1 MTHKMRKT
9 LIMIVMAALIIC
21 LMAASLTYTFT
32 YGLYT
37 GGKFDSEKS
46 PYDDLIEFVGARE
59 YTVRSPEE
67 LIQAI
72 EDGYSN
78 IVISE
83 DAEQPFVITE
93 GVTDVTANL
102 VLNLNGNVVVRNS
115 RNPMLDV
122 QTNVSVVLVY
132 DSTNN
137 GAFYNPVGSSLMA
150 SGGSLTV
157 GSGGYES
164 GPRAEEYENKTAAG
178 TLSQQPSDVTIYTR
192 GGITSPSAVNRAVQT
207 SYKKIEDP
215 QNLVP
220 ATTGRY
226 YQPETSSSDYTLV
239 PADTFLIYTEE
250 ENCFI
255 GDGTPSGGVTFEEG
269 KLYVDAEL
277 EEDGSSTQITA
288 TEFKTPLCDVAS
300 CDFYYYYPVDGTPGT
315 LRSFQKYA
323 IVYGYWDVMK
333 LASNEGGTAED
344 LREKGLVYP
353 YGAVRMVEGEGIV
366 RGGTFA
372 NHFDVANTYGI
383 YAEGGRLSVS
393 RNTTF
398 GTTFSSGGEGV
409 CIRSSGESAELT
421 ISGGDFS
428 SEIGNTIEML
438 NGNMTVT
445 KGSFTKT
452 DCKKGT
458 GDAQLENQTAII
470 SLMGGTLN
478 VSGAQSGDVT
488 MTAGAENSTL
498 ENVFGIRAAG
508 GGTVTTKGV
517 NFNIYGDYS
526 AGVLS
531 YDGTIDLGKDTAI
544 NVEQSDQY
552 KNGNNILLTSAG
564 VSSEQ
569 TLSGVSENE
578 EHPVNLSGGV
588 TITSNGLGITA
599 RGVVNVKG
607 GSTSTVTTTRGTGIY
622 VNNGQF
628 NVEKDAIINVNS
640 TVLSGYSWT
649 TPPESQTT
657 NAPNIYNGVYVQ
669 GGSITSEGTLN
680 VEHTGVASDAN
691 AGERY
696 SSYAVSVESGNVT
709 LGSGAIAGKSAG
721 GIYVSGGELT
731 AGAVTVSAGGT
742 VSDDTFTADAS
753 TYASG
758 VLVKTGTV
766 TLSGAKIYS
775 TALGVAVLGGNF
787 KTEGTSSV
795 TATRATGIYVQGGTV
810 TNSGTLGVT
819 SDLFDDSGN
828 LYESAGAD
836 FGGSST
842 AGGNIY
848 NGIFVNGG
856 SLVSEGVSSILNVTF
871 RGAAG
876 DEPSSA
882 SGATK
887 SYAVYVT
894 NSSDDGATETTN
906 TYASIR
912 EGALNAVQA
921 GGVYLHGGDV
931 VLGAQYNEND
941 EVVGHGTV
949 AIKTGSL
956 NGNAIDSSAGTYGAG
971 VFADNGKAVLYGTV
985 NVDCAALGIVA
996 VGSGGK
1002 EDTVSIAEDAAVT
1015 VNASRAT
1022 GVYVQGGTVTNSG
1035 ELDVTSTISSSWE
1048 NEGADFENAS
1058 FKTSRFNGI
1067 FVNGGSLESTGTLNV
1082 THTGVENDV
1091 TGIYEN
1097 SGYTQTAQT
1106 DAAKLYRTFN
1116 ITSYAIRV
1124 EAAEDV
1130 ASNVTIVEGEIT
1142 NQVGGGILVNNTVS
1156 GSVKLGRYAPDAASN
1171 NLHVLANGTE
1181 VYGGKG
1187 VNGPKLTFIENSN
1200 WPYRLPKTG
1209 GPALKMSGGTLEVY
1223 GGTYQTNQ
1231 GDGIVTV
1238 GGTSII
1244 YDGKFIGADTYR
1256 VDENSPQAGPGASY
1270 AFKVYGGEANVYG
1283 GTFGDPKSTSGASGA
1298 FVMGTGNSETE
1309 QGTANIY
1316 GGTFEVS
1323 SSTNSGGQAAFSIY
1337 EFGKLVVTE
1346 NGGSAT
1352 VNNTTITGGKVTMT
1366 GYAAGLAIEENTDN
1380 KSTVVIN
1387 SGTFSSTSSS
1397 GNSDGIW
1404 YGSNHADLTI
1414 TGGTFKGAA
1423 RSGLWFE
1430 YSLSDGKVQLSDGT
1444 YDGPNGAINAN
1455 SPESINTKQ
1464 IFKTE
1469 SGGNSW
1475 LNDGNNDPIY
1485 YKHDWHLISGLNF
1498 GYYHDH
1504 VGGDQD
1510 LSLSS
1515 DLDTSSPVRVQALTD
1530 YDTII
1535 VTTTQAPS
1543 YEE

>member
-1 MTHKMRKT
+1 M
-9 LIMIVMAALIIC
+9 
-21 LMAASLTYTFT
+21 
-32 YGLYT
+32 
-37 GGKFDSEKS
+37 
-46 PYDDLIEFVGARE
+46 
-59 YTVRSPEE
+59 
-67 LIQAI
+67 
-72 EDGYSN
+72 
-78 IVISE
+78 
-83 DAEQPFVITE
+83 
-93 GVTDVTANL
+93 
-102 VLNLNGNVVVRNS
+102 
-115 RNPMLDV
+115 
-122 QTNVSVVLVY
+122 
-132 DSTNN
+132 
-137 GAFYNPVGSSLMA
+137 
-150 SGGSLTV
+150 
-157 GSGGYES
+157 
-164 GPRAEEYENKTAAG
+164 
-178 TLSQQPSDVTIYTR
+178 
-192 GGITSPSAVNRAVQT
+192 
-207 SYKKIEDP
+207 
-215 QNLVP
+215 
-220 ATTGRY
+220 
-226 YQPETSSSDYTLV
+226 
-239 PADTFLIYTEE
+239 
-250 ENCFI
+250 
-255 GDGTPSGGVTFEEG
+255 
-269 KLYVDAEL
+269 
-277 EEDGSSTQITA
+277 
-288 TEFKTPLCDVAS
+288 
-300 CDFYYYYPVDGTPGT
+300 DGTPGT

-578 EHPVNLSGGV
+578 EHPVNLSGKNV
-588 TITSNGLGITA
+588 TIASNGLGITA

-721 GIYVSGGELT
+721 GIYVSDGKLT
-731 AGAVTVSAGGT
+731 AGAVTVSAGGM
-742 VSDDTFTADAS
+742 VSDDNFTADEP
-753 TYASG
+753 TYAAG
-758 VLVKTGTV
+758 VLVETGTV

-810 TNSGTLGVT
+810 TNSGTLEVT

-876 DEPSSA
+876 DAPSSA

-912 EGALNAVQA
+912 EGALNAAQA
-921 GGVYLHGGDV
+921 GGVYVHGGDV

-941 EVVGHGTV
+941 EVVGDGTV
-949 AIKTGSL
+949 AINTGSL
-956 NGNAIDSSAGTYGAG
+956 NGNTIDTSAGTYGAG
-971 VFADNGKAVLYGTV
+971 VFADNGKAVLYGEV

-996 VGSGGK
+996 VGSGSEG
-1002 EDTVSIAEDAAVT
+1002 DTVSIEEGAAVT
-1015 VNASRAT
+1015 VDASRAT

-1035 ELDVTSTISSSWE
+1035 TLGVTSTISSDWD
-1048 NEGADFENAS
+1048 NEGADFDNTS

-1067 FVNGGSLESTGTLNV
+1067 FVNGGSLKSTGTLIV
-1082 THTGVENDV
+1082 EHTGVENDAPAADAN
-1091 TGIYEN
+1091 GN
-1097 SGYTQTAQT
+1097 S
-1106 DAAKLYRTFN
+1106 LFHTFA
-1116 ITSYAIRV
+1116 IKSYAVRV
-1124 EAAEDV
+1124 EAEEGTNAT
-1130 ASNVTIVEGEIT
+1130 VTITSGNIT
-1142 NQVGGGILVNNTVS
+1142 NQVGGGVLVNGGAVTLGANNSGPTVQTT
-1156 GSVKLGRYAPDAASN
+1156 GTGYHHNENNDADYRYRPAFSKA
-1171 NLHVLANGTE
+1171 G
-1181 VYGGKG
+1181 
-1187 VNGPKLTFIENSN
+1187 N
-1200 WPYRLPKTG
+1200 WYYYLPSTG
-1209 GPALKMSGGTLEVY
+1209 GPAVKVDGGTLTIY
-1223 GGTYQTNQ
+1223 NGDYSAAQ

-1238 GGTSII
+1238 NGTTTIRGGSFRGNDNYNTQ
-1244 YDGKFIGADTYR
+1244 Y
-1256 VDENSPQAGPGASY
+1256 ENGQPIPQAGPGASY
-1270 AFKVYGGEANVYG
+1270 AFKVYGGTAEVYG
-1283 GTFGDPKSTSGASGA
+1283 GTFGGNINNVWSKTSGA
-1298 FVMGTGNSETE
+1298 FVMGTSETST
-1309 QGTANIY
+1309 GTANIH
-1316 GGTFEVS
+1316 GGKFEVS
-1323 SSTNSGGQAAFSIY
+1323 DGDEGGQAGFSVY
-1337 EFGKLVVTE
+1337 QY
-1346 NGGSAT
+1346 AT
-1352 VNNTTITGGKVTMT
+1352 VSFAPEGDREISVKGRATAI
-1366 GYAAGLAIEENTDN
+1366 AIEQTDG
-1380 KSTVVIN
+1380 N
-1387 SGTFSSTSSS
+1387 SNSEVTISDGNFASTSKVLD
-1397 GNSDGIW
+1397 NSDGIW
-1404 YGSNHADLTI
+1404 YGNSSTTLNI
-1414 TGGTFKGAA
+1414 SRGTFTGAK
-1423 RSGLWFE
+1423 RSGLWLNVE
-1430 YSLSDGKVQLSDGT
+1430 VPDNGNVHLTGGT
-1444 YDGPNGAINAN
+1444 YYGNPVR
-1455 SPESINTKQ
+1455 
-1464 IFKTE
+1464 
-1469 SGGNSW
+1469 SGSW
-1475 LNDGNNDPIY
+1475 LVYYWNNGGISAQSNSLIDGNGYSIRVNHILDDGYMARCY
-1485 YKHDWHLISGLNF
+1485 YDGSYHNEYNNSALNQTTSRS
-1498 GYYHDH
+1498 DH
-1504 VGGDQD
+1504 V
-1510 LSLSS
+1510 
-1515 DLDTSSPVRVQALTD
+1515 
-1530 YDTII
+1530 II
-1535 VTTTQAPS
+1535 QQR
-1543 YEE
+1543 

>member
-32 YGLYT
+32 YGRYT
-37 GGKFDSEKS
+37 GGKFDEES

-78 IVISE
+78 IKIAE
-83 DAEQPFVITE
+83 DAEEPFVITE

-102 VLNLNGNVVVRNS
+102 VLNLNGKTLIRNS

-132 DSTNN
+132 DSTNK

-164 GPRAEEYENKTAAG
+164 GPRAEEYENGTAAG
-178 TLSQQPSDVTIYTR
+178 ELTSQPSDVAIFTR
-192 GGITSPSAVNRAVQT
+192 GGIKSPDAVDRANQLFYQEIAA
-207 SYKKIEDP
+207 SSG
-215 QNLVP
+215 LVP
-220 ATTGRY
+220 KTTGRY
-226 YQPETSSSDYTLV
+226 YQETAGSGYDFV
-239 PADTFLIYTEE
+239 PADTFLVYTEAQ
-250 ENCFI
+250 NCFI
-255 GDGTPSGGVTFEEG
+255 GEGTSSGGVTFEEG
-269 KLYVDAEL
+269 KLYVDAEK
-277 EEDGSSTQITA
+277 ETVGNDTIITA
-288 TEFKTPLCDVAS
+288 SEFTTPLCDVAS
-300 CDFYYYYPVDGTPGT
+300 CDFYYYYPIGDDDNDGYED
-315 LRSFQKYA
+315 YA
-323 IVYGYWDVMK
+323 VIYGYWDVMK
-333 LASNEGGTAED
+333 LASNDRGTAEA

-366 RGGTFA
+366 RGGTFY

-398 GTTFSSGGEGV
+398 ETTFSSGGEGV

-428 SEIGNTIEML
+428 SEVGNTIEML

-445 KGSFTKT
+445 KGSFIKT
-452 DCKKGT
+452 GCKQGT
-458 GDAQLENQTAII
+458 GDKQLENQTAII
-470 SLMGGTLN
+470 SLLGGTLN

-531 YDGTIDLGKDTAI
+531 YDGTIDLGNDTVI
-544 NVEQSDQY
+544 NVTQSDE
-552 KNGNNILLTSAG
+552 KKDANNNTLLTSAG

-622 VNNGQF
+622 VNNGKF

-640 TVLSGYSWT
+640 TVLSGYSWA
-649 TPPESQTT
+649 TPPESETT

-680 VEHTGVASDAN
+680 VTHTGEASDDN
-691 AGERY
+691 AAKHY
-696 SSYAVSVESGNVT
+696 SSYAVSVEGGNVT
-709 LGSGAIAGKSAG
+709 LGSGAIAGNSAG

-731 AGAVTVSAGGT
+731 AGAVTVSAGGM
-742 VSDDTFTADAS
+742 VSDDIFTADEP
-753 TYASG
+753 TYAAG

-787 KTEGTSSV
+787 TTEGTSSV

-810 TNSGTLGVT
+810 TNSGT
-819 SDLFDDSGN
+819 
-828 LYESAGAD
+828 
-836 FGGSST
+836 
-842 AGGNIY
+842 
-848 NGIFVNGG
+848 
-856 SLVSEGVSSILNVTF
+856 
-871 RGAAG
+871 
-876 DEPSSA
+876 
-882 SGATK
+882 
-887 SYAVYVT
+887 
-894 NSSDDGATETTN
+894 
-906 TYASIR
+906 
-912 EGALNAVQA
+912 
-921 GGVYLHGGDV
+921 
-931 VLGAQYNEND
+931 
-941 EVVGHGTV
+941 
-949 AIKTGSL
+949 
-956 NGNAIDSSAGTYGAG
+956 
-971 VFADNGKAVLYGTV
+971 
-985 NVDCAALGIVA
+985 
-996 VGSGGK
+996 
-1002 EDTVSIAEDAAVT
+1002 
-1015 VNASRAT
+1015 
-1022 GVYVQGGTVTNSG
+1022 
-1035 ELDVTSTISSSWE
+1035 LDVTSTISSSWE

-1067 FVNGGSLESTGTLNV
+1067 FVNGGSLNSTGTLKV
-1082 THTGVENDV
+1082 AHTGVENDV
-1091 TGIYEN
+1091 TGIYDEN
-1097 SGYTQTAQT
+1097 SGYTQT
-1106 DAAKLYRTFN
+1106 DADKLYRTFN

-1124 EAAEDV
+1124 EAAEGV
-1130 ASNVTIVEGEIT
+1130 ASDVTIEKGEIK
-1142 NQVGGGILVNNTVS
+1142 NQVGGGILVNNTDG
-1156 GSVKLGRYAPDAASN
+1156 GSVKLGQYDPDAASSG
-1171 NLHVLANGTE
+1171 LQVLANGTE
-1181 VYGGKG
+1181 VYGDED
-1187 VNGPKLTFIENSN
+1187 VDEVPNLTFIDNSN

-1223 GGTYQTNQ
+1223 GGTYQASQ

-1238 GGTSII
+1238 GGTSNI
-1244 YDGKFIGADTYR
+1244 YDGKFIGADTYQ
-1256 VDENSPQAGPGASY
+1256 VDKGGSPQAGPGASY

-1283 GTFGDPKSTSGASGA
+1283 GTFGDPNSSSGASGA
-1298 FVMGTGNSETE
+1298 FVMGTSDVS
-1309 QGTANIY
+1309 GTANIF

-1323 SSTNSGGQAAFSIY
+1323 SSTNRGGQAAFSIY

-1346 NGGSAT
+1346 NGGKAT
-1352 VNNTTITGGKVTMT
+1352 VNNTTITGGEVKMT
-1366 GYAAGLAIEENTDN
+1366 GYAAGLAIEENTDY
-1380 KSTVVIN
+1380 KSTVIIN
-1387 SGTFSSTSSS
+1387 SGTFSSTSSG

-1404 YGSNHADLTI
+1404 YGGNHADLTI
-1414 TGGTFKGAA
+1414 TGGTFTGAA

-1430 YSLSDGKVQLSDGT
+1430 HSLDDGKVQLSGGT
-1444 YDGPNGAINAN
+1444 YECSNGAINAN
-1455 SPESINTKQ
+1455 SPGSIS
-1464 IFKTE
+1464 IG
-1469 SGGNSW
+1469 SIVASDYHCYGGV
-1475 LNDGNNDPIY
+1475 DGSEPLYRRYWGSFYLVGGSDIGA
-1485 YKHDWHLISGLNF
+1485 GLNLNGTVYNNNQWLGNRGNF
-1498 GYYHDH
+1498 N
-1504 VGGDQD
+1504 
-1510 LSLSS
+1510 
-1515 DLDTSSPVRVQALTD
+1515 
-1530 YDTII
+1530 
-1535 VTTTQAPS
+1535 
-1543 YEE
+1543 EEQHIQIKK

>member
-102 VLNLNGNVVVRNS
+102 VLNLNGNEVVRNS

-132 DSTNN
+132 DSKNT

-164 GPRAEEYENKTAAG
+164 GPRAEEYENGTAAG
-178 TLSQQPSDVTIYTR
+178 ELTSQPSDVAIFTR
-192 GGITSPSAVNRAVQT
+192 GGIDSPDKVDRATQLV
-207 SYKKIEDP
+207 YKQIEASSG
-215 QNLVP
+215 LVP
-220 ATTGRY
+220 KTTGRY
-226 YQPETSSSDYTLV
+226 YQETAGSGYAFV
-239 PADTFLIYTEE
+239 PQDTFLVYTEAK
-250 ENCFI
+250 NCFI
-255 GDGTPSGGVTFEEG
+255 GDGTSSGGVTFEEG
-269 KLYVDAEL
+269 KLYVDAEK
-277 EEDGSSTQITA
+277 ETVGNDTIITA
-288 TEFKTPLCDVAS
+288 SEFTTPLCDVAS
-300 CDFYYYYPVDGTPGT
+300 CDFYYYYPVNDTAGTSE
-315 LRSFQKYA
+315 SFQTYA

-333 LASNEGGTAED
+333 LAGNDGGTAED

-366 RGGTFA
+366 RGGTFY

-393 RNTTF
+393 RNTAF
-398 GTTFSSGGEGV
+398 ETTFSSGGEGV

-428 SEIGNTIEML
+428 SEIGNTIEMSG
-438 NGNMTVT
+438 GNMTVT

-452 DCKKGT
+452 GCKEGT
-458 GDAQLENQTAII
+458 GDKQLENQTAII
-470 SLMGGTLN
+470 SLLGGTLN
-478 VSGAQSGDVT
+478 VSGAKTGDVT

-498 ENVFGIRAAG
+498 ENVFGIRADG

-517 NFNIYGDYS
+517 SFQIYGDYS

-531 YDGTIDLGKDTAI
+531 YDGTIDLGDNTAI
-544 NVEQSDQY
+544 TVEQSDQY
-552 KNGNNILLTSAG
+552 ENGNNTLLTSAG

-569 TLSGVSENE
+569 ASGNE
-578 EHPVNLSGGV
+578 ENPVNLSGNV
-588 TITSNGLGITA
+588 TIDSNGLGITA
-599 RGVVNVKG
+599 RGVVNVTG
-607 GSTSTVTTTRGTGIY
+607 GKSIVKTTRGTGIY

-628 NVEKDAIINVNS
+628 NVKKDATISVES
-640 TVLSGYSWT
+640 TVKSGFSWA
-649 TPPESQTT
+649 TPPESSEV

-680 VEHTGVASDAN
+680 VEHTGEASDTNAAN
-691 AGERY
+691 HY
-696 SSYAVSVESGNVT
+696 SSYAVSVESGDVT

-742 VSDDTFTADAS
+742 VSDDTFTANDP
-753 TYASG
+753 TYAAG
-758 VLVKTGTV
+758 VLVKKGTV
-766 TLSGAKIYS
+766 RLSGAKIYS

-787 KTEGTSSV
+787 TTEGTSSV

-810 TNSGTLGVT
+810 TNSGELEVT
-819 SDLFDDSGN
+819 SDLFDDSDA
-828 LYESAGAD
+828 LYTSAGAD

-871 RGAAG
+871 KGAAG
-876 DEPSSA
+876 NTPSSA
-882 SGATK
+882 SSATK

-912 EGALNAVQA
+912 QGALNAAQA
-921 GGVYLHGGDV
+921 GGVYVHGGDV
-931 VLGAQYNEND
+931 VLGAQYDEND
-941 EVVGHGTV
+941 NVVGNGTV

-956 NGNAIDSSAGTYGAG
+956 NGNAIDTSAGTYGAG

-996 VGSGGK
+996 VGSGGE

-1035 ELDVTSTISSSWE
+1035 TLEVTSTISSSWE
-1048 NEGADFENAS
+1048 NEGADFDNAS

-1067 FVNGGSLESTGTLNV
+1067 FVNGGSLNSTGTLIV
-1082 THTGVENDV
+1082 EHTGVVNDEN
-1091 TGIYEN
+1091 
-1097 SGYTQTAQT
+1097 QT
-1106 DAAKLYRTFN
+1106 DEDGNALKDTNAYLLFEIKSYAVRVEGTTGTTVE
-1116 ITSYAIRV
+1116 ITSG
-1124 EAAEDV
+1124 
-1130 ASNVTIVEGEIT
+1130 SIT
-1142 NQVGGGILVNNTVS
+1142 NSVGGGVLVNGGTVTLGKQETTNGVTTYS
-1156 GSVKLGRYAPDAASN
+1156 GPTVQTTGDVSYSTEMNKDA
-1171 NLHVLANGTE
+1171 G
-1181 VYGGKG
+1181 
-1187 VNGPKLTFIENSN
+1187 N
-1200 WPYRLPKTG
+1200 WHYFLPKTG
-1209 GPALKMSGGTLEVY
+1209 GPAVKVAQSGSVSSTLTVY
-1223 GGTYQTNQ
+1223 GGTYTAQQ

-1238 GGTSII
+1238 GGTSYIHN
-1244 YDGKFIGADTYR
+1244 GTFIGRDHEADSGER
-1256 VDENSPQAGPGASY
+1256 AGPGASY
-1270 AFKVYGGEANVYG
+1270 SFKVYGGTANVYG
-1283 GTFGDPKSTSGASGA
+1283 GTFGGRENGGRYINSSGA
-1298 FVMGTGNSETE
+1298 FVMGTSADSM
-1309 QGTANIY
+1309 GTANIY
-1316 GGTFEVS
+1316 GGSFVVSEVLS
-1323 SSTNSGGQAAFSIY
+1323 NNADNGGQAGFSVY
-1337 EFGKLVVTE
+1337 EYGNVLVDPGK
-1346 NGGSAT
+1346 GGEQQ
-1352 VNNTTITGGKVTMT
+1352 NLGGDVTMT
-1366 GYAAGLAIEENTDN
+1366 GLAAGLVIEGNTSN
-1380 KSTVVIN
+1380 TASVEIRGG
-1387 SGTFSSTSSS
+1387 SFSSTRNH
-1397 GNSDGIW
+1397 GNSDGVW
-1404 YGSNHADLTI
+1404 YSNSNATLTI
-1414 TGGTFKGAA
+1414 SGGTFTGYA
-1423 RSGLWFE
+1423 RSGLWLDVE
-1430 YSLSDGKVQLSDGT
+1430 VPDNGNVHLTGGT
-1444 YDGPNGAINAN
+1444 YYGNPVCSDTRPYYWNNGGISAQSNGRWNGNGYWIGVNYIVDDGYMASCYYDGSYHNEYDDSA
-1455 SPESINTKQ
+1455 
-1464 IFKTE
+1464 
-1469 SGGNSW
+1469 
-1475 LNDGNNDPIY
+1475 LNQTTSRSN
-1485 YKHDWHLISGLNF
+1485 
-1498 GYYHDH
+1498 H
-1504 VGGDQD
+1504 V
-1510 LSLSS
+1510 
-1515 DLDTSSPVRVQALTD
+1515 
-1530 YDTII
+1530 II
-1535 VTTTQAPS
+1535 QRR
-1543 YEE
+1543 

>member
-46 PYDDLIEFVGARE
+46 PYDDIIEFVGARE

-132 DSTNN
+132 DSKNT

-164 GPRAEEYENKTAAG
+164 GPRAEEYENGTAAG
-178 TLSQQPSDVTIYTR
+178 ELTSQPSDVAIFTR
-192 GGITSPSAVNRAVQT
+192 GGITSPDAVDRAKQL
-207 SYKKIEDP
+207 SYKPLSSQEIEASSD
-215 QNLVP
+215 LVP
-220 ATTGRY
+220 KTTGRY
-226 YQPETSSSDYTLV
+226 YQETAGSGYDFV
-239 PADTFLIYTEE
+239 PADTFLVYTEAK
-250 ENCFI
+250 NCFI
-255 GDGTPSGGVTFEEG
+255 GDGTSSGDVTFESD
-269 KLYVDAEL
+269 KLYVDAEK
-277 EEDGSSTQITA
+277 ETVGNDTIITA
-288 TEFKTPLCDVAS
+288 SEFTTPLCDVAS
-300 CDFYYYYPVDGTPGT
+300 CDFYYYYPVDDTPDT
-315 LRSFQKYA
+315 PESFQTYA

-398 GTTFSSGGEGV
+398 DTTFSSGGEGV

-531 YDGTIDLGKDTAI
+531 YDGTIDLGNDTVI
-544 NVEQSDQY
+544 NVTQSDE
-552 KNGNNILLTSAG
+552 KKDANNNTLLTSAG

-599 RGVVNVKG
+599 RGVVNVEG
-607 GSTSTVTTTRGTGIY
+607 GTSTVTTERGTGIY

-628 NVEKDAIINVNS
+628 NVKKDATISVES
-640 TVLSGYSWT
+640 TVKSGFSWA
-649 TPPESQTT
+649 TPPESSEVNTLD
-657 NAPNIYNGVYVQ
+657 IYNGVYVQ
-669 GGSITSEGTLN
+669 GGSIASEGTLN
-680 VEHTGVASDAN
+680 VTHTGEAWDAN
-691 AGERY
+691 AANHY
-696 SSYAVSVESGNVT
+696 SSYAVSVESGDVT

-721 GIYVSGGELT
+721 GIYVSDGKLT
-731 AGAVTVSAGGT
+731 AGAVTVSAGGM
-742 VSDDTFTADAS
+742 VSDDNFTADEP
-753 TYASG
+753 TYAAG

-787 KTEGTSSV
+787 TTEGTSSV

-810 TNSGTLGVT
+810 TNSGELEVT

-876 DEPSSA
+876 DAPSSA

-912 EGALNAVQA
+912 EGALNAAQA
-921 GGVYLHGGDV
+921 GGVYVHGGDV
-931 VLGAQYNEND
+931 VLGARYDEND
-941 EVVGHGTV
+941 NVVGNGTV

-956 NGNAIDSSAGTYGAG
+956 NGNAIDTSAGTYGAG

-1002 EDTVSIAEDAAVT
+1002 EDTVSIAEDAVVT

-1035 ELDVTSTISSSWE
+1035 TLDVTSTISSSWE

-1067 FVNGGSLESTGTLNV
+1067 FVNGGSLNSKGRLIV
-1082 THTGVENDV
+1082 AHTGVVND
-1091 TGIYEN
+1091 EK
-1097 SGYTQTAQT
+1097 QT
-1106 DAAKLYRTFN
+1106 DEDGKDLDDTNAYRLFEIKSYAVRVEGTTGTTVE
-1116 ITSYAIRV
+1116 ITSG
-1124 EAAEDV
+1124 
-1130 ASNVTIVEGEIT
+1130 SIT
-1142 NQVGGGILVNNTVS
+1142 NSVGGGVLVNGGAVTLGVKNGNTGPTV
-1156 GSVKLGRYAPDAASN
+1156 RTT
-1171 NLHVLANGTE
+1171 GTDS
-1181 VYGGKG
+1181 Y
-1187 VNGPKLTFIENSN
+1187 LTPMNENAGN
-1200 WPYRLPKTG
+1200 WKYFLPKTG
-1209 GPALKMSGGTLEVY
+1209 GPAIKVTQSESVSSTLTVY
-1223 GGTYQTNQ
+1223 GGTYTAQQ

-1238 GGTSII
+1238 GGISDI
-1244 YDGKFIGADTYR
+1244 YSGTFIGRDYG
-1256 VDENSPQAGPGASY
+1256 VDSGGRAGPGASY
-1270 AFKVYGGEANVYG
+1270 SFKVYGGKANVYG
-1283 GTFGDPKSTSGASGA
+1283 GTFGGQENDNYINSSGA
-1298 FVMGTGNSETE
+1298 FVMGTSSDST
-1309 QGTANIY
+1309 GTANIY
-1316 GGTFEVS
+1316 GGTFVVS
-1323 SSTNSGGQAAFSIY
+1323 EANTGGQAGFSVY
-1337 EFGKLVVTE
+1337 EYGNVLVDPE
-1346 NGGSAT
+1346 KGGEQQ
-1352 VNNTTITGGKVTMT
+1352 NLGGDVIMT
-1366 GYAAGLAIEENTDN
+1366 GLAAGLVIEGNTSN
-1380 KSTVVIN
+1380 MASVEIK
-1387 SGTFSSTSSS
+1387 GGEFSSTRNN

-1404 YGSNHADLTI
+1404 YSNSNAKLAI
-1414 TGGTFKGAA
+1414 SGGTFKGAV
-1423 RSGLWFE
+1423 RSGLWLDVNPG
-1430 YSLSDGKVQLSDGT
+1430 SNVQLSGGT
-1444 YDGPNGAINAN
+1444 YTGSNGAINAN
-1455 SPESINTKQ
+1455 SSGSISTGKILGVNTVCYREDTTNQSDAICSREYNYDWTFTYHYTQ
-1464 IFKTE
+1464 IGRT
-1469 SGGNSW
+1469 S
-1475 LNDGNNDPIY
+1475 NDNNDADLNENVY
-1485 YKHDWHLISGLNF
+1485 YNGSNERAFNRLTKIVLKTAISLIE
-1498 GYYHDH
+1498 
-1504 VGGDQD
+1504 
-1510 LSLSS
+1510 
-1515 DLDTSSPVRVQALTD
+1515 
-1530 YDTII
+1530 YD
-1535 VTTTQAPS
+1535 A
-1543 YEE
+1543 

>member
-810 TNSGTLGVT
+810 TNSGTLEVT

-949 AIKTGSL
+949 AIKTGIL
-956 NGNAIDSSAGTYGAG
+956 NGNTIDTSAGTYGAG

-996 VGSGGK
+996 VGSGG
-1002 EDTVSIAEDAAVT
+1002 EGDTVSIAEKAVVT

-1022 GVYVQGGTVTNSG
+1022 GIYVQGGTVTNSG
-1035 ELDVTSTISSSWE
+1035 TLDVKSAISSDWE

-1067 FVNGGSLESTGTLNV
+1067 FVNGGSLNSKGTLYV
-1082 THTGVENDV
+1082 EHTGVENDALGSGDNENLKAQNAYYMFKTKSYAVRVEGTTGTTVEITSGSITNSVGGGVLVNGGAV
-1091 TGIYEN
+1091 TLGKEGEDAYTVDANKN
-1097 SGYTQTAQT
+1097 SSGLTIETTGYGLEETNRVLIGSGAWNYRCTTTGGDAVKIDGGTLKVRGGQYQTAHGNGIFVRGAQAAEGDDYAVEISGGTFLGHNSVQYGENANLTGPAQSYGIKIIGGDVLVNGGTFGSSEDVSTNGSAFFMGLPDEEAKIKIEKGNFYSKNT
-1106 DAAKLYRTFN
+1106 DAVATFRYTDITFEDTSTNNQN
-1116 ITSYAIRV
+1116 INVSVTSEIDR
-1124 EAAEDV
+1124 AAVALQDDLLFSEDGRS
-1130 ASNVTIVEGEIT
+1130 SNVTI
-1142 NQVGGGILVNNTVS
+1142 N
-1156 GSVKLGRYAPDAASN
+1156 
-1171 NLHVLANGTE
+1171 
-1181 VYGGKG
+1181 
-1187 VNGPKLTFIENSN
+1187 
-1200 WPYRLPKTG
+1200 
-1209 GPALKMSGGTLEVY
+1209 
-1223 GGTYQTNQ
+1223 GGTYTANGFGVWYGCSQDNLIIQNGVFTGSNTSGLYFEVNPGSNAQ
-1231 GDGIVTV
+1231 LSGGLYRGNDGALNGSSNGSNITLANILGDGARCSTTNNPSSTQDTAICTWEIDWGGYDYTQV
-1238 GGTSII
+1238 GKGN
-1244 YDGKFIGADTYR
+1244 GAFNLNTR
-1256 VDENSPQAGPGASY
+1256 NHVCVDEGDGRRFREFTQ
-1270 AFKVYGGEANVYG
+1270 VYIDT
-1283 GTFGDPKSTSGASGA
+1283 GTLYEF
-1298 FVMGTGNSETE
+1298 
-1309 QGTANIY
+1309 
-1316 GGTFEVS
+1316 S
-1323 SSTNSGGQAAFSIY
+1323 SS
-1337 EFGKLVVTE
+1337 
-1346 NGGSAT
+1346 
-1352 VNNTTITGGKVTMT
+1352 
-1366 GYAAGLAIEENTDN
+1366 
-1380 KSTVVIN
+1380 
-1387 SGTFSSTSSS
+1387 
-1397 GNSDGIW
+1397 W
-1404 YGSNHADLTI
+1404 
-1414 TGGTFKGAA
+1414 
-1423 RSGLWFE
+1423 
-1430 YSLSDGKVQLSDGT
+1430 
-1444 YDGPNGAINAN
+1444 
-1455 SPESINTKQ
+1455 
-1464 IFKTE
+1464 
-1469 SGGNSW
+1469 
-1475 LNDGNNDPIY
+1475 
-1485 YKHDWHLISGLNF
+1485 
-1498 GYYHDH
+1498 
-1504 VGGDQD
+1504 
-1510 LSLSS
+1510 
-1515 DLDTSSPVRVQALTD
+1515 
-1530 YDTII
+1530 
-1535 VTTTQAPS
+1535 
-1543 YEE
+1543 

>member
-409 CIRSSGESAELT
+409 CIRSSGESAGLT

-488 MTAGAENSTL
+488 MTAAAENSTL

-657 NAPNIYNGVYVQ
+657 NAPNIYK
-669 GGSITSEGTLN
+669 
-680 VEHTGVASDAN
+680 
-691 AGERY
+691 R
-696 SSYAVSVESGNVT
+696 
-709 LGSGAIAGKSAG
+709 
-721 GIYVSGGELT
+721 
-731 AGAVTVSAGGT
+731 
-742 VSDDTFTADAS
+742 
-753 TYASG
+753 
-758 VLVKTGTV
+758 
-766 TLSGAKIYS
+766 
-775 TALGVAVLGGNF
+775 
-787 KTEGTSSV
+787 
-795 TATRATGIYVQGGTV
+795 
-810 TNSGTLGVT
+810 
-819 SDLFDDSGN
+819 
-828 LYESAGAD
+828 
-836 FGGSST
+836 
-842 AGGNIY
+842 
-848 NGIFVNGG
+848 
-856 SLVSEGVSSILNVTF
+856 
-871 RGAAG
+871 
-876 DEPSSA
+876 
-882 SGATK
+882 
-887 SYAVYVT
+887 
-894 NSSDDGATETTN
+894 
-906 TYASIR
+906 
-912 EGALNAVQA
+912 
-921 GGVYLHGGDV
+921 
-931 VLGAQYNEND
+931 
-941 EVVGHGTV
+941 
-949 AIKTGSL
+949 
-956 NGNAIDSSAGTYGAG
+956 
-971 VFADNGKAVLYGTV
+971 
-985 NVDCAALGIVA
+985 
-996 VGSGGK
+996 
-1002 EDTVSIAEDAAVT
+1002 
-1015 VNASRAT
+1015 
-1022 GVYVQGGTVTNSG
+1022 
-1035 ELDVTSTISSSWE
+1035 
-1048 NEGADFENAS
+1048 
-1058 FKTSRFNGI
+1058 
-1067 FVNGGSLESTGTLNV
+1067 
-1082 THTGVENDV
+1082 
-1091 TGIYEN
+1091 
-1097 SGYTQTAQT
+1097 
-1106 DAAKLYRTFN
+1106 
-1116 ITSYAIRV
+1116 
-1124 EAAEDV
+1124 
-1130 ASNVTIVEGEIT
+1130 
-1142 NQVGGGILVNNTVS
+1142 
-1156 GSVKLGRYAPDAASN
+1156 
-1171 NLHVLANGTE
+1171 
-1181 VYGGKG
+1181 
-1187 VNGPKLTFIENSN
+1187 
-1200 WPYRLPKTG
+1200 
-1209 GPALKMSGGTLEVY
+1209 
-1223 GGTYQTNQ
+1223 
-1231 GDGIVTV
+1231 
-1238 GGTSII
+1238 
-1244 YDGKFIGADTYR
+1244 
-1256 VDENSPQAGPGASY
+1256 
-1270 AFKVYGGEANVYG
+1270 
-1283 GTFGDPKSTSGASGA
+1283 
-1298 FVMGTGNSETE
+1298 
-1309 QGTANIY
+1309 
-1316 GGTFEVS
+1316 
-1323 SSTNSGGQAAFSIY
+1323 
-1337 EFGKLVVTE
+1337 
-1346 NGGSAT
+1346 
-1352 VNNTTITGGKVTMT
+1352 
-1366 GYAAGLAIEENTDN
+1366 
-1380 KSTVVIN
+1380 
-1387 SGTFSSTSSS
+1387 STSSIRVWRRMRMRES
-1397 GNSDGIW
+1397 AIQAMRCPWKAETLRSEAVR
-1404 YGSNHADLTI
+1404 SRERARAAS
-1414 TGGTFKGAA
+1414 TFRAASSRRAPLRSARAA
-1423 RSGLWFE
+1423 R
-1430 YSLSDGKVQLSDGT
+1430 
-1444 YDGPNGAINAN
+1444 P
-1455 SPESINTKQ
+1455 
-1464 IFKTE
+1464 
-1469 SGGNSW
+1469 
-1475 LNDGNNDPIY
+1475 
-1485 YKHDWHLISGLNF
+1485 
-1498 GYYHDH
+1498 
-1504 VGGDQD
+1504 
-1510 LSLSS
+1510 
-1515 DLDTSSPVRVQALTD
+1515 
-1530 YDTII
+1530 
-1535 VTTTQAPS
+1535 
-1543 YEE
+1543 

>member
-78 IVISE
+78 IVIAE

-164 GPRAEEYENKTAAG
+164 GPRAEEYEGNEAAG
-178 TLSQQPSDVTIYTR
+178 TLSQPPSDVAIFTR
-192 GGITSPSAVNRAVQT
+192 GGIDSPDKVDRATQLD
-207 SYKKIEDP
+207 YQEIEASSE
-215 QNLVP
+215 LVVP

-300 CDFYYYYPVDGTPGT
+300 CDFYYYYPVSGKAGTAKNP
-315 LRSFQKYA
+315 QKYA
-323 IVYGYWDVMK
+323 VIYGYWDVMK

-393 RNTTF
+393 QNTTVD
-398 GTTFSSGGEGV
+398 TTFTTGGEGV

-531 YDGTIDLGKDTAI
+531 YDGTIDLGNDTAI

-578 EHPVNLSGGV
+578 EHPVNLSGKNV
-588 TITSNGLGITA
+588 TIASNGLGITA

-607 GSTSTVTTTRGTGIY
+607 GSTSTVTTTCGTGIY

-669 GGSITSEGTLN
+669 GGSITSEGKLN

-742 VSDDTFTADAS
+742 VSNNSFDANDP
-753 TYASG
+753 TYAAG
-758 VLVKTGTV
+758 VLVETGTV

-810 TNSGTLGVT
+810 TNSGTL
-819 SDLFDDSGN
+819 
-828 LYESAGAD
+828 E
-836 FGGSST
+836 
-842 AGGNIY
+842 
-848 NGIFVNGG
+848 
-856 SLVSEGVSSILNVTF
+856 
-871 RGAAG
+871 
-876 DEPSSA
+876 
-882 SGATK
+882 
-887 SYAVYVT
+887 
-894 NSSDDGATETTN
+894 
-906 TYASIR
+906 
-912 EGALNAVQA
+912 
-921 GGVYLHGGDV
+921 
-931 VLGAQYNEND
+931 
-941 EVVGHGTV
+941 
-949 AIKTGSL
+949 
-956 NGNAIDSSAGTYGAG
+956 
-971 VFADNGKAVLYGTV
+971 
-985 NVDCAALGIVA
+985 
-996 VGSGGK
+996 
-1002 EDTVSIAEDAAVT
+1002 
-1015 VNASRAT
+1015 
-1022 GVYVQGGTVTNSG
+1022 
-1035 ELDVTSTISSSWE
+1035 VTSTISTTWE
-1048 NEGADFENAS
+1048 HEGADFNFAAN
-1058 FKTSRFNGI
+1058 RYNGV
-1067 FVNGGSLESTGTLNV
+1067 FVNGGSLESTGELNV
-1082 THTGVENDV
+1082 TFTGVQNDAF
-1091 TGIYEN
+1091 GDGDN
-1097 SGYTQTAQT
+1097 SGLTAQT
-1106 DAAKLYRTFN
+1106 AYYLFKTK
-1116 ITSYAIRV
+1116 SYAVRV
-1124 EAAEDV
+1124 ETGGSADTT
-1130 ASNVTIVEGEIT
+1130 VTIASGNIR
-1142 NQVGGGILVNNTVS
+1142 NSVGGGVLVNGGEVTLGRKGEDAYTVDENGNSSGLTIETTGYGLENTNLKLVNNDS
-1156 GSVKLGRYAPDAASN
+1156 FDSW
-1171 NLHVLANGTE
+1171 
-1181 VYGGKG
+1181 
-1187 VNGPKLTFIENSN
+1187 I
-1200 WPYRLPKTG
+1200 YRCTTTG
-1209 GPALKMSGGTLEVY
+1209 GDAVKIDGGTLKIL
-1223 GGTYQTNQ
+1223 GGQYQTAHGN
-1231 GDGIVTV
+1231 GIFVRGAQAAEEDAYAV
-1238 GGTSII
+1238 EISGGAFRGYNSSEYGENADLTGPAQSYGIKII
-1244 YDGKFIGADTYR
+1244 GGK
-1256 VDENSPQAGPGASY
+1256 VLVN
-1270 AFKVYGGEANVYG
+1270 G
-1283 GTFGDPKSTSGASGA
+1283 GTFGSSNVTRTNGSAFFMGLPDEKAEIKIQVGNFYSKNTDAVATFRYTDIIFEDLSDNNKNINISVTADRDRAAVALQDDQLFSQGDRSSTVTING
-1298 FVMGTGNSETE
+1298 GTY
-1309 QGTANIY
+1309 TANGFGVWY
-1316 GGTFEVS
+1316 GCS
-1323 SSTNSGGQAAFSIY
+1323 QD
-1337 EFGKLVVTE
+1337 KLV
-1346 NGGSAT
+1346 
-1352 VNNTTITGGKVTMT
+1352 IQK
-1366 GYAAGLAIEENTDN
+1366 
-1380 KSTVVIN
+1380 
-1387 SGTFSSTSSS
+1387 
-1397 GNSDGIW
+1397 GIFT
-1404 YGSNHADLTI
+1404 GSNI
-1414 TGGTFKGAA
+1414 
-1423 RSGLWFE
+1423 SGLYFKVAPNG
-1430 YSLSDGKVQLSDGT
+1430 SNVQLSGGT
-1444 YDGPNGAINAN
+1444 YYGSNGAINAD
-1455 SPESINTKQ
+1455 SPGSISTGDICWEVEDN
-1464 IFKTE
+1464 
-1469 SGGNSW
+1469 GNRISSW
-1475 LNDGNNDPIY
+1475 LYEDEALNNPITY
-1485 YKHDWHLISGLNF
+1485 EEYHLFTDSE
-1498 GYYHDH
+1498 YYHI
-1504 VGGDQD
+1504 GGEYSID
-1510 LSLSS
+1510 LDGYLSS
-1515 DLDTSSPVRVQALTD
+1515 LTVASSRGQLNEKSSITISTKRSLGD
-1530 YDTII
+1530 Y
-1535 VTTTQAPS
+1535 
-1543 YEE
+1543 YR

>member
-1 MTHKMRKT
+1 MSQKVRKT

-78 IVISE
+78 IVIAE

-164 GPRAEEYENKTAAG
+164 GPRAEEYEDENSADE
-178 TLSQQPSDVTIYTR
+178 LSQLSSDVAIFTR
-192 GGITSPSAVNRAVQT
+192 GGIDSPDKVDRATQLD
-207 SYKKIEDP
+207 YQEIEASSE
-215 QNLVP
+215 LVVP
-220 ATTGRY
+220 KTTGRY

-277 EEDGSSTQITA
+277 KEDGSSTQITA

-300 CDFYYYYPVDGTPGT
+300 CDFYYYYPVSGKAGTAKNP
-315 LRSFQKYA
+315 QKYA
-323 IVYGYWDVMK
+323 VIYGYWDVMK

-531 YDGTIDLGKDTAI
+531 YDGTIDLGNDTAI

-578 EHPVNLSGGV
+578 EHPVNLSGKNV
-588 TITSNGLGITA
+588 TIASNGLGITA

-607 GSTSTVTTTRGTGIY
+607 GSTSTVTTTCGTGIY
-622 VNNGQF
+622 VNNGKF
-628 NVEKDAIINVNS
+628 NVEKDAIINVKS

-696 SSYAVSVESGNVT
+696 SSYAVSVETGDAT
-709 LGSGAIAGKSAG
+709 LENGIIAGKKAG
-721 GIYVSGGELT
+721 GIYVSGGTVT
-731 AGAVTVSAGGT
+731 AGDVTVSAGGT
-742 VSDDTFTADAS
+742 VSNNSFDANDP
-753 TYASG
+753 TYAAG
-758 VLVKTGTV
+758 ILVENGTV
-766 TLSGAKIYS
+766 HMNGADVYS
-775 TALGVAVLGGNF
+775 TALGIAVVASGDGGTARVNV
-787 KTEGTSSV
+787 TGTNSV
-795 TATRATGIYVQGGTV
+795 TATRATGVYVENGTV
-810 TNSGTLGVT
+810 TNSGTLDVK
-819 SDLFDDSGN
+819 
-828 LYESAGAD
+828 SA
-836 FGGSST
+836 
-842 AGGNIY
+842 I
-848 NGIFVNGG
+848 
-856 SLVSEGVSSILNVTF
+856 
-871 RGAAG
+871 
-876 DEPSSA
+876 
-882 SGATK
+882 
-887 SYAVYVT
+887 
-894 NSSDDGATETTN
+894 SSD
-906 TYASIR
+906 
-912 EGALNAVQA
+912 
-921 GGVYLHGGDV
+921 
-931 VLGAQYNEND
+931 
-941 EVVGHGTV
+941 
-949 AIKTGSL
+949 
-956 NGNAIDSSAGTYGAG
+956 
-971 VFADNGKAVLYGTV
+971 
-985 NVDCAALGIVA
+985 
-996 VGSGGK
+996 
-1002 EDTVSIAEDAAVT
+1002 
-1015 VNASRAT
+1015 
-1022 GVYVQGGTVTNSG
+1022 
-1035 ELDVTSTISSSWE
+1035 WE

-1067 FVNGGSLESTGTLNV
+1067 FVNGGSLNSKGTLYV
-1082 THTGVENDV
+1082 EHTGVENDALGSGDNENLKAQNAYYMFKTKSYAVRVEGTTGTTVEITSGSITNSVGGGVLVNGGAV
-1091 TGIYEN
+1091 TLGKEGEDAYTVDANKN
-1097 SGYTQTAQT
+1097 SSGLTIETTGYGLEETNRVLIGSGAWNYRCTTTGGDAVKIDGGTLKVRGGQYQTAHGNGIFVRGAQAAEGDDYAVEISGGTFLGHNSVQYGENANLTGPAQSYGIKIIGGDVLVNGGTFGSSEDVSTNGSAFFMGLPDEEAKIKIEKGNFYSKNT
-1106 DAAKLYRTFN
+1106 DAVATFRYTDITFEDTSTNNQN
-1116 ITSYAIRV
+1116 INVSVTSEIDR
-1124 EAAEDV
+1124 AAVALQDDLLFSEDGRS
-1130 ASNVTIVEGEIT
+1130 SNVTI
-1142 NQVGGGILVNNTVS
+1142 N
-1156 GSVKLGRYAPDAASN
+1156 
-1171 NLHVLANGTE
+1171 
-1181 VYGGKG
+1181 
-1187 VNGPKLTFIENSN
+1187 
-1200 WPYRLPKTG
+1200 
-1209 GPALKMSGGTLEVY
+1209 
-1223 GGTYQTNQ
+1223 GGTYTANGFGVWYGCSQDNLIIQNGVFTGSNTSGLYFEVNPGSNAQ
-1231 GDGIVTV
+1231 LSGGLYRGNDGALNGSSNGSNITLANILGDGARCSTTNNPSSTQDTAICTWEIDWGGYDYTQV
-1238 GGTSII
+1238 GKGN
-1244 YDGKFIGADTYR
+1244 GAFNLNTR
-1256 VDENSPQAGPGASY
+1256 NHVCVDEGDGRRFREFTQ
-1270 AFKVYGGEANVYG
+1270 VYIDT
-1283 GTFGDPKSTSGASGA
+1283 GTLYEF
-1298 FVMGTGNSETE
+1298 
-1309 QGTANIY
+1309 
-1316 GGTFEVS
+1316 S
-1323 SSTNSGGQAAFSIY
+1323 SS
-1337 EFGKLVVTE
+1337 
-1346 NGGSAT
+1346 
-1352 VNNTTITGGKVTMT
+1352 
-1366 GYAAGLAIEENTDN
+1366 
-1380 KSTVVIN
+1380 
-1387 SGTFSSTSSS
+1387 
-1397 GNSDGIW
+1397 W
-1404 YGSNHADLTI
+1404 
-1414 TGGTFKGAA
+1414 
-1423 RSGLWFE
+1423 
-1430 YSLSDGKVQLSDGT
+1430 
-1444 YDGPNGAINAN
+1444 
-1455 SPESINTKQ
+1455 
-1464 IFKTE
+1464 
-1469 SGGNSW
+1469 
-1475 LNDGNNDPIY
+1475 
-1485 YKHDWHLISGLNF
+1485 
-1498 GYYHDH
+1498 
-1504 VGGDQD
+1504 
-1510 LSLSS
+1510 
-1515 DLDTSSPVRVQALTD
+1515 
-1530 YDTII
+1530 
-1535 VTTTQAPS
+1535 
-1543 YEE
+1543 